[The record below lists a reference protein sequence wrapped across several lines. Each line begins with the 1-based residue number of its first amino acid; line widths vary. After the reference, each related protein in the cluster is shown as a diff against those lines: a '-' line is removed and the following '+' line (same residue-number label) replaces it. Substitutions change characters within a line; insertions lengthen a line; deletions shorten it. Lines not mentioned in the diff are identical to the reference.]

1 MHMELKVGQ
10 LQLVMRCAH
19 PAAENSAAEE
29 TRIAAAVNF
38 IFVGTH
44 GSVQVHNHKCMK
56 LKCQAKFRLGDSF
69 LSLSA
74 ALQVVRIYK

>member
-44 GSVQVHNHKCMK
+44 GSVRVHNHKCMM
-56 LKCQAKFRLGDSF
+56 L
-69 LSLSA
+69 
-74 ALQVVRIYK
+74 